1 MEKLGIEP
9 IQLLT
14 QLFNFIVMV
23 FILTKLLY
31 KPLNKVL
38 EERKRKIAEGLAYT
52 QKMQEESEKSE
63 QKREE
68 VITEAKKEA
77 RKIIEEGK
85 KSGKKLEEEII
96 EKAHKEAE
104 AVLVKARKEIELER
118 QDLEKSMRVQ
128 TVEIASAMT
137 EKVLMDVLSGDDHR
151 TIIDKKLKEIANL
164 RKS

>member
-1 MEKLGIEP
+1 MDKLGIEP

-38 EERKRKIAEGLAYT
+38 DERKRKIAEGLQYA
-52 QKMQEESEKSE
+52 QKMREELELSGK
-63 QKREE
+63 KREE
-68 VITEAKKEA
+68 VILEAKAEA

-96 EKAHKEAE
+96 AKAHKEAE

-118 QDLEKSMRVQ
+118 QDMEKSIKVQ

-137 EKVLMDVLSGDDHR
+137 ETVLSDVLTGDDHR
-151 TIIDKKLKEIANL
+151 AIIDKKLKDIAVL
-164 RKS
+164 KKS